1 MWAGPCGSG
10 AALEWED
17 SAAEAL
23 REDEMN
29 WTVKPSSQ
37 QERNS
42 SLYRKVL
49 LSGALSS
56 RCLILLVAGGC
67 LAQWAPGGGSSLL
80 LQRPSP
86 SAGHRA
92 RTRANSLV
100 FGSLLTSSY
109 IKTMTLHTFENLM
122 K

>member
-56 RCLILLVAGGC
+56 CC
-67 LAQWAPGGGSSLL
+67 LASLGSWGLPGAVGSWWELVTAPPEAQPIRRAPGTHKSK
-80 LQRPSP
+80 
-86 SAGHRA
+86 
-92 RTRANSLV
+92 
-100 FGSLLTSSY
+100 LTC
-109 IKTMTLHTFENLM
+109 LR
-122 K
+122 